1 MKRDLKQVFPKAMHR
16 LKLWPLSLAEKC
28 RLMFGAAA
36 VFSLT
41 LALLFPYS
49 WMSMLTQKNIQD
61 ICEER
66 ANTLYRLHFYGD
78 VVDAPS
84 LPELNSSGRVV
95 DVNMPELRWVA
106 FTDDSEKD
114 LESFTEAQ
122 AELVKTLR
130 ENTETYY
137 NVATRKT
144 DGIIQSEYIKV
155 FRANESCLIC
165 HYEQGAGGPFSV
177 NQPVGAA
184 VVAFK
189 DSSREIGKIQLIN
202 RVGIFIAGLIGATG
216 AIVAFYWVTQRV
228 ILRPIRQ
235 LRGIANNVAEG
246 NLGIRSQI
254 HTGDEYERLA
264 DAFNHML
271 DNLQAAQVKLREA
284 NTQLDQKIVELS
296 ERNIELFKA
305 NKLKSEFLANMSHE
319 FRTPLNAI
327 LGFAQVLRDNPSL
340 LEKEKGQRYAENI
353 MTSGNRLLVMIN
365 DLLQLAK
372 AQADK
377 IELHIEKASLKQVWD
392 VLESSFRLLTREKK
406 INFETSLASNVPV
419 LSTDI
424 GKVQQIL
431 YNLFSNAIKFT
442 PPEGTITLSAHMLD
456 EKTLRIELKDTGCG
470 IAPKDQEKIFEKFRQ
485 VDGSITRE
493 TSGQGLG
500 LAISQDLAVMLAGTI
515 GLESEVKK
523 GSTFWLTIPVVL
535 NKDSKSTE
543 HSTPS

>member
-1 MKRDLKQVFPKAMHR
+1 MKWDPKQVFPKAMHR
-16 LKLWPLSLAEKC
+16 LRLWPLSLAEKC
-28 RLMFGAAA
+28 RLMFGSA
-36 VFSLT
+36 VLFSLT
-41 LALLFPYS
+41 LVLLFPYS
-49 WMSMLTQKNIQD
+49 WMSMLTRKDILD

-84 LPELNSSGRVV
+84 LPELDSSGRVV
-95 DVNMPELRWVA
+95 DVNAPELQWVL
-106 FTDDSEKD
+106 FTDDPVKD
-114 LESFTEAQ
+114 LTSFTPDQ
-122 AELVKTLR
+122 AEVVKALR
-130 ENTETYY
+130 ENNETYY
-137 NVATRKT
+137 QLTTEKI
-144 DGIIQSEYIKV
+144 DGMIHGEYIKV
-155 FRANESCLIC
+155 FRANGSCLSC
-165 HYEQGAGGPFSV
+165 HYDRGPGGAFSM
-177 NQPVGAA
+177 NQAVGSA

-189 DSSREIGKIQLIN
+189 DTSREISKIHLVN
-202 RVGIFIAGLIGATG
+202 RVGTLIAGLIGATG

-254 HTGDEYERLA
+254 DTGDEYERLA

-340 LEKEKGQRYAENI
+340 LKKDKGQRYAENI
-353 MTSGNRLLVMIN
+353 ITSGNRLLVMIT

-377 IELHIEKASLKQVWD
+377 IELHIEKASLKQVCD
-392 VLESSFRLLTREKK
+392 VLESSFSLLTQEKRIK
-406 INFETSLASNVPV
+406 FKTSLSPDIPM

-442 PPEGTITLSAHMLD
+442 PEEGAIELSAHMLD
-456 EKTLRIELKDTGCG
+456 EKTLRINVKDTGCG

-493 TSGQGLG
+493 TSGTGLG

-515 GLESEVKK
+515 GLASEVNQ
-523 GSTFWLTIPVVL
+523 GSTFWLEIPVVL
-535 NKDSKSTE
+535 TTDSKKD
-543 HSTPS
+543 TPI

>member
-1 MKRDLKQVFPKAMHR
+1 
-16 LKLWPLSLAEKC
+16 
-28 RLMFGAAA
+28 MFGAAA

-49 WMSMLTQKNIQD
+49 WMTMLTRKNIQD

-84 LPELNSSGRVV
+84 LPELDSSGRVV
-95 DVNMPELRWVA
+95 DVNTPELQWVA
-106 FTDDSEKD
+106 FTDDPVKD
-114 LESFTEAQ
+114 LESFTAEQ
-122 AELVKTLR
+122 AALVKALCA
-130 ENTETYY
+130 NSDTYY
-137 NVATRKT
+137 NVSTRKI
-144 DGIIQSEYIKV
+144 DGTIQSEYIKI
-155 FRANESCLIC
+155 FRANESCLSC
-165 HYEQGAGGPFSV
+165 HYEQGAGGAFSM
-177 NQPVGAA
+177 NQAVGAA
-184 VVAFK
+184 VVAFR

-202 RVGIFIAGLIGATG
+202 RVGTFIAGLIGATG

-254 HTGDEYERLA
+254 DTGDEYERLA

-271 DNLQAAQVKLREA
+271 DNLQAAQVKLRQA

-377 IELHIEKASLKQVWD
+377 IELHIEKASLKQLWD
-392 VLESSFRLLTREKK
+392 VLESSFNLLTREKK
-406 INFETSLASNVPV
+406 INFKTSMASNIPV

-442 PPEGTITLSAHMLD
+442 PSEGTVTLSAHMLE
-456 EKTLRIELKDTGCG
+456 EKTLRIEVQDTGCG

-485 VDGSITRE
+485 VDGSITRQ
-493 TSGQGLG
+493 TSGTGLG

-515 GLESEVKK
+515 GLESEVNR
-523 GSTFWLTIPVVL
+523 GSTFWLEIPVEL
-535 NKDSKSTE
+535 NKDTRSTE
-543 HSTPS
+543 HSAPS

>member
-1 MKRDLKQVFPKAMHR
+1 
-16 LKLWPLSLAEKC
+16 
-28 RLMFGAAA
+28 MFGAAA

-49 WMSMLTQKNIQD
+49 WMTMLTKKDIQD

-78 VVDAPS
+78 VVDVNAPS
-84 LPELNSSGRVV
+84 LSELNSSGRVV
-95 DVNMPELRWVA
+95 DVNTPELQWVR
-106 FTDDSEKD
+106 FTDEPVKD
-114 LESFTEAQ
+114 LEPFTAEQ
-122 AELVKTLR
+122 AEFVKELR
-130 ENTETYY
+130 ENSDTYY
-137 NVATRKT
+137 NLATSKI

-155 FRANESCLIC
+155 FRANASCLGC
-165 HYEQGAGGPFSV
+165 HNEQGAGGPYSM
-177 NQPVGAA
+177 NQAVGAA
-184 VVAFK
+184 VVTFK
-189 DSSREIGKIQLIN
+189 DSSREISKIQLIN
-202 RVGIFIAGLIGATG
+202 RVGTLIAGLIGATG

-254 HTGDEYERLA
+254 DTGDEYERLA

-271 DNLQAAQVKLREA
+271 DNLQAGQAKLREA
-284 NTQLDQKIVELS
+284 NKQLDQKIHELS
-296 ERNIELFKA
+296 DRNIELFKA

-340 LEKEKGQRYAENI
+340 LKKEKGQRYAENI
-353 MTSGNRLLVMIN
+353 TTSGNRLLVMIN

-377 IELHIEKASLKQVWD
+377 IELHIEKASLEQLCET
-392 VLESSFRLLTREKK
+392 LESSFSLLTKEKK
-406 INFETSLASNVPV
+406 IKFKSSLASNIPV
-419 LSTDI
+419 LNTDI
-424 GKVQQIL
+424 GKLQQIL
-431 YNLFSNAIKFT
+431 YNLFSNAVKFT
-442 PPEGTITLSAHMLD
+442 PKRGSIDLRACMAD
-456 EKTLRIELKDTGCG
+456 EKTLRIEVQDTGCG

-493 TSGQGLG
+493 TSGTGLG

-515 GLESEVKK
+515 GLTSEVDK
-523 GSTFWLTIPVVL
+523 GSTFWLEIPVVL
-535 NKDSKSTE
+535 NKDDENQEQSPILSV
-543 HSTPS
+543 

>member
-1 MKRDLKQVFPKAMHR
+1 MKWDPKQVFPKAMHR

-28 RLMFGAAA
+28 RLMFGLA
-36 VFSLT
+36 VLFSLT
-41 LALLFPYS
+41 VVLLFPYS
-49 WMSMLTQKNIQD
+49 WMSMLTRKNILD
-61 ICEER
+61 TCEER

-84 LPELNSSGRVV
+84 LPELGSSGHAV
-95 DVNMPELRWVA
+95 DVNAPELQWVL
-106 FTDDSEKD
+106 FTDDAAKD
-114 LESFTEAQ
+114 LASFTPDQ
-122 AELVKTLR
+122 AECITALR
-130 ENTETYY
+130 ENNNTYDQLVTEK
-137 NVATRKT
+137 V
-144 DGIIQSEYIKV
+144 DGMIHGEYIKV
-155 FRANESCLIC
+155 FRANESCLSC
-165 HYEQGAGGPFSV
+165 HRERGAAGAFSM
-177 NQPVGAA
+177 NQAVGAA
-184 VVAFK
+184 VVVFK
-189 DSSREIGKIQLIN
+189 DSSREISKIHLVN
-202 RVGIFIAGLIGATG
+202 RVGTVIAGLIGATA

-246 NLGIRSQI
+246 NLSIRSQI
-254 HTGDEYERLA
+254 DTGDEYERLA

-284 NTQLDQKIVELS
+284 NRQLDQKIVELS

-340 LEKEKGQRYAENI
+340 LKKDKGQRYAENI
-353 MTSGNRLLVMIN
+353 ITSGNRLLVMIT

-377 IELHIEKASLKQVWD
+377 IELHIEKASLKQVCD
-392 VLESSFRLLTREKK
+392 VLESSFSLLTQEKSIIFK
-406 INFETSLASNVPV
+406 ISLAPDIPM

-442 PPEGTITLSAHMLD
+442 PPEGTITLSAHMMD
-456 EKTLRIELKDTGCG
+456 DKAVRIEVQDTGCG
-470 IAPKDQEKIFEKFRQ
+470 IAPQDQEKIFEKFRQ

-493 TSGQGLG
+493 TSGTGLG

-515 GLESEVKK
+515 GLTSEVNI
-523 GSTFWLTIPVVL
+523 GSTFWLEIPAEL
-535 NKDSKSTE
+535 TLDAKNDAQS
-543 HSTPS
+543 

>member
-1 MKRDLKQVFPKAMHR
+1 
-16 LKLWPLSLAEKC
+16 
-28 RLMFGAAA
+28 MFGAA
-36 VFSLT
+36 VLFSLT
-41 LALLFPYS
+41 LVLLFPYS
-49 WMSMLTQKNIQD
+49 WMSMLTRKGMID

-66 ANTLYRLHFYGD
+66 ANTLYRLHFYAD

-84 LPELNSSGRVV
+84 SPELDSAGRVV
-95 DVNMPELRWVA
+95 DVNAPELQWVL
-106 FTDDSEKD
+106 FTDDPVKD
-114 LESFTEAQ
+114 LASFTPDQ
-122 AELVKTLR
+122 AVSVKALR
-130 ENTETYY
+130 GNSDTYY
-137 NVATRKT
+137 HFVPEKT
-144 DGIIQSEYIKV
+144 DGMIHGEYIKV
-155 FRANESCLIC
+155 FRANESCLTC
-165 HYEQGAGGPFSV
+165 HYDPGPAGAFSM
-177 NQPVGAA
+177 NQAVGAA
-184 VVAFK
+184 VVVFK
-189 DSSREIGKIQLIN
+189 DTSREISKIHLIN
-202 RVGIFIAGLIGATG
+202 RVGTLIAGLIGATG
-216 AIVAFYWVTQRV
+216 AIVAFYWVTQVV
-228 ILRPIRQ
+228 ILRPVRQ

-254 HTGDEYERLA
+254 DTGDEYERLA

-271 DNLQAAQVKLREA
+271 DNLQAGQVKLREA

-327 LGFAQVLRDNPSL
+327 LGFAQVLRDNPAL
-340 LEKEKGQRYAENI
+340 LKKDKGQRYAENI
-353 MTSGNRLLVMIN
+353 ITSGNRLLVMIN

-392 VLESSFRLLTREKK
+392 VLESSFSLLTRDKEIKL
-406 INFETSLASNVPV
+406 ETSLAPDIPV

-442 PPEGTITLSAHMLD
+442 PEQGTIELSAHMLD
-456 EKTLRIELKDTGCG
+456 DKTLRISVQDSGCG

-493 TSGQGLG
+493 TSGTGLG

-515 GLESEVKK
+515 GLTSKVNE
-523 GSTFWLTIPVVL
+523 GSTFWLEIPVVL
-535 NKDSKSTE
+535 NVDSKTD
-543 HSTPS
+543 TPN